1 MSTYFLQRG
10 LYFKNPSIKSNSKDF
25 MMNQEK
31 TIIGI
36 LAFFVVV
43 LFCTTLYFA
52 TRSTYSEVGTFSPIT
67 PPVDVVENTPQ
78 PEQNEYISYLV
89 SDENT
94 TKFCDGAVMDS
105 DGYRKTITTEVIS
118 SIRKSGLTTSE
129 LAKETAVLATQGMC
143 REVLQ
148 KTDFTVMDGVVKIAP
163 ISGWAGSSIT
173 FCSCQPQVEV
183 NLLRI
188 PGFKQVIWS
197 SK

>member
-1 MSTYFLQRG
+1 
-10 LYFKNPSIKSNSKDF
+10 
-25 MMNQEK
+25 MNQEK

-36 LAFFVVV
+36 LSLFVVI

-52 TRSTYSEVGTFSPIT
+52 TRNTYSEVGVSIPIT
-67 PPVDVVENTPQ
+67 PPTGVTENTPQ
-78 PEQNEYISYLV
+78 PEQNENISYLV
-89 SDENT
+89 SNENT

-105 DGYRKTITTEVIS
+105 AGYRKTITTEVIS
-118 SIRKSGLTTSE
+118 SIGKSGLTTSE
-129 LAKETAVLATQGMC
+129 LAKETAVLATKGMC

-148 KTDFTVMDGVVKIAP
+148 KTDFTVTDGVVEIAP

-188 PGFKQVIWS
+188 PGIVSVDWS
-197 SK
+197 ADQR